1 MIGGLQGR
9 LRDMRREQLTRY
21 LPWLVNILL
30 AALLVSTFVDVT
42 LRWLSSPA
50 VENTPAVMATPP
62 LIKQQASQP
71 AQIAQLHLF
80 GQAQSQAGGQA
91 PTVAPETKL
100 NLVLRGVIVSGQASD
115 ALAIIGPRG
124 GKEKDYTIG
133 QSLPGGAELKE
144 IYADRV
150 ILQHRGR
157 LETLTLQRKLLSDE
171 ELRIQ

>member
-1 MIGGLQGR
+1 MFGGLQGIVH
-9 LRDMRREQLTRY
+9 DMRRDQLTRY

-30 AALLVSTFVDVT
+30 AVLLVNTLVTVT

-50 VENTPAVMATPP
+50 VESTPAVQAAVAPV
-62 LIKQQASQP
+62 KQQRSQP

-80 GQAQSQAGGQA
+80 GQAQVASSAQS

-100 NLVLRGVIVSGQASD
+100 NLVLRGVIASGKASD
-115 ALAIIGPRG
+115 ELAIIGPRG
-124 GKEKDYTIG
+124 GKEKSYAIG
-133 QSLPGGAELKE
+133 DKLPGGAELKE

-150 ILQHRGR
+150 ILQYRGR
-157 LETLTLQRKLLSDE
+157 LETLTLQRKLLSNE